1 MYHAKYRSWVGV
13 EKNHV
18 DYILESMI
26 EFIIFIYSVW
36 IHRGG
41 QHCSKIFLGVKELP
55 EWLKMQTNTRRQRQ
69 ANRKDDRDVQEEEEK
84 NGEQKN
90 DEIKKD
96 DREPETNGKTE

>member
-1 MYHAKYRSWVGV
+1 
-13 EKNHV
+13 
-18 DYILESMI
+18 
-26 EFIIFIYSVW
+26 
-36 IHRGG
+36 
-41 QHCSKIFLGVKELP
+41 
-55 EWLKMQTNTRRQRQ
+55 MQTNTRRQRQ